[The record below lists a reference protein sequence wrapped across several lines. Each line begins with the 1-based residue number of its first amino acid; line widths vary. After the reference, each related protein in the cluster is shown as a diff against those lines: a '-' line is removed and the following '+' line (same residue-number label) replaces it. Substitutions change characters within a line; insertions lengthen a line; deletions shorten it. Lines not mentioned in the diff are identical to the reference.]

1 VIRDEAE
8 QLCRQL
14 NERFAGPDA
23 AEVAFVEALSQ
34 QAEFHAP
41 GGGRPTFV
49 RYKIRLT
56 DGSRTAHVSLDEAQQ
71 LLDVGESG
79 GPERI
84 LSMVV
89 ERGWELESAGADDRA
104 APKRK

>member
-1 VIRDEAE
+1 MIRDEAE

-23 AEVAFVEALSQ
+23 AEVAFVEVLSQ

-56 DGSRTAHVSLDEAQQ
+56 DGSRTAHVSLDAAQE
-71 LLDVGESG
+71 LLDVGTSG
-79 GPERI
+79 GPE
-84 LSMVV
+84 LALAMVA
-89 ERGWELESAGADDRA
+89 ERGWELEGAG
-104 APKRK
+104 